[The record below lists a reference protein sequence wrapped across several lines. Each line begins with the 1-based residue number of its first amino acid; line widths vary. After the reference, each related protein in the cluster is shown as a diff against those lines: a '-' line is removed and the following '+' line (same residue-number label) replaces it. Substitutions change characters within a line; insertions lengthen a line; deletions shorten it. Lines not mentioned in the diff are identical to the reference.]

1 MNYRFVTSIN
11 KNEYDAF
18 VQSSPYVNLLQS
30 YDWAL
35 IKHNWKHIYT
45 GVYKD
50 EKLVGAGL
58 VLIKELPL
66 KMSMFYIPRGPI
78 LDFKDKELVLFYFEE
93 LKKEAKKHHCLFI
106 KFDPMIHV
114 NDYKSYEAN
123 DNKYKDTDLYLNI
136 FKEIGA
142 QHHGFTIN
150 V

>member
-35 IKHNWKHIYT
+35 IKHNWKHIHT

-78 LDFKDKELVLFYFEE
+78 LDFKDKEMVSFYFEE
-93 LKKEAKKHHCLFI
+93 LKKEAKKHHF
-106 KFDPMIHV
+106 
-114 NDYKSYEAN
+114 
-123 DNKYKDTDLYLNI
+123 YLLSLI
-136 FKEIGA
+136 
-142 QHHGFTIN
+142 Q
-150 V
+150 